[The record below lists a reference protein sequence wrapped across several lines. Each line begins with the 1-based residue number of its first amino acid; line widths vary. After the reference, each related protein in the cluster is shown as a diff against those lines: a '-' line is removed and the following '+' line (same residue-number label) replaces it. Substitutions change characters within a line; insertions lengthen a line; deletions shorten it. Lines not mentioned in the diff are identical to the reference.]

1 MYLLMS
7 DLIKIWLLQNYT
19 IVFFLLELL
28 TFSILL

>member
-1 MYLLMS
+1 MYLLMF
-7 DLIKIWLLQNYT
+7 DLIKIWLLQNYA

>member
-1 MYLLMS
+1 MYLLMF